1 MKNTAKRTLKSLKE
15 SAENYLKEENY
26 TLSLSVCNQI
36 KKEYPKNYFGYVGA
50 IKSVTHNFKIYVPE
64 DSIKMLKKDFEE
76 AYNLSKKSEKE
87 ILKKE
92 FDEYVEDCLEVES
105 LKKTKKELVSK
116 HFIKG
121 LCNDGITYINQ
132 NINTAGTYNLNG
144 KKITNVYDLIK
155 GLFLFSCLI
164 FNLIHR
170 NYLLFLTIPFGIFGI
185 ITIYSFFSMNFFGKG
200 KPKSEKERLSILVKE
215 ANAKIDELKVE
226 INKLDESISFYT
238 EQKNNNILKIPES
251 FLTGIESYVN
261 NDEESIASDILNE
274 LISNNIST
282 FTYLINEYTSLTA
295 EEVLL
300 KIKPSIKDETS
311 DLSKFIDGKLLE
323 RKNGQNEVIL
333 MKKVNPYSYVIIAF
347 VSLISLFSI
356 IVLLYNFYEINL
368 TSFICAVVVGNL
380 SIFIYNINTGKHGAL
395 TDTINDNLISCV
407 FNATLVYDLVYT
419 SITNELNFTYGFIQ
433 MPITFVL
440 IFMGL
445 ASVVSLLKYNNLMT
459 KLRGE

>member
-1 MKNTAKRTLKSLKE
+1 
-15 SAENYLKEENY
+15 
-26 TLSLSVCNQI
+26 
-36 KKEYPKNYFGYVGA
+36 
-50 IKSVTHNFKIYVPE
+50 
-64 DSIKMLKKDFEE
+64 
-76 AYNLSKKSEKE
+76 
-87 ILKKE
+87 
-92 FDEYVEDCLEVES
+92 
-105 LKKTKKELVSK
+105 
-116 HFIKG
+116 
-121 LCNDGITYINQ
+121 
-132 NINTAGTYNLNG
+132 
-144 KKITNVYDLIK
+144 
-155 GLFLFSCLI
+155 
-164 FNLIHR
+164 
-170 NYLLFLTIPFGIFGI
+170 
-185 ITIYSFFSMNFFGKG
+185 MNFFGKG

-300 KIKPSIKDETS
+300 KIKPSIKDETG

-333 MKKVNPYSYVIIAF
+333 MKKVKPYSYVIIVF